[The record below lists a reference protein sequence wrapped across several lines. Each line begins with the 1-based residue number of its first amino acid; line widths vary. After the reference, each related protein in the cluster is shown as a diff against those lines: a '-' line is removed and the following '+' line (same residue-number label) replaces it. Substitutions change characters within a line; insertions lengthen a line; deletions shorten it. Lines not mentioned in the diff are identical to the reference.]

1 MLHRLASAALLGV
14 SLMLTQNAAPQTTS
28 PAAYPRKTAGVKKLP
43 AAKYPTHPKRKAAN
57 GRAGTAKRPA
67 SRLSAGKASSSKT
80 GRIQIAAAA
89 GRTRTH
95 SVNPAEYAPVAAHVS
110 PARQMA
116 TREEVIGQITEKLA
130 NPPVGIENVAA
141 LQPFFDRLHQL
152 DLDPK
157 GSVVRVLQFG
167 DSHTAADM
175 FTGALRTLFQ
185 TKWGDGG
192 AGFSY
197 AGYPFAGYRIH
208 GTKRQQSVDW
218 RVEGTHFRDLGE
230 DAMVGMGG
238 VSLSTDQAGSWVS
251 LDADATSV
259 EVQYLT
265 QPGGGPI
272 EIYDGDKLLGTV
284 STDGPTEAGH
294 FDASVEAGPHH
305 FEVRTTEHAPV
316 SLLGMTTENASGVT
330 YEAIGL
336 NGAEASLLLRW
347 NEALANTY
355 MAQVNPALIVLAY
368 GTNEASDHTWTE
380 ESYAAMFRSLIE
392 RCRRLAPKA
401 AILVIGPPDR
411 ELRAGRKG
419 WAPFAGVDRIVA
431 AQRAI
436 CKQMGCAYWDT
447 RSRMGGFGSMHD
459 WVSVQWAQADHTHF
473 TGEGYDELAGAL
485 FMDIVQQYNTYEG
498 SATVAE
504 GGRR

>member
-1 MLHRLASAALLGV
+1 VR
-14 SLMLTQNAAPQTTS
+14 
-28 PAAYPRKTAGVKKLP
+28 
-43 AAKYPTHPKRKAAN
+43 
-57 GRAGTAKRPA
+57 
-67 SRLSAGKASSSKT
+67 
-80 GRIQIAAAA
+80 QI
-89 GRTRTH
+89 
-95 SVNPAEYAPVAAHVS
+95 
-110 PARQMA
+110 A
-116 TREEVIGQITEKLA
+116 TREEVIGQITQKLA

-141 LQPFFDRLHQL
+141 LQPFFDHLHQL
-152 DLDPK
+152 DVDPK

-167 DSHTAADM
+167 DSHTAADV

-218 RVEGTHFRDLGE
+218 RVEGTHFRDLGD

-238 VSLSTDQAGSWVS
+238 VSLSTDQAGSWIS

-272 EIYDGDKLLGTV
+272 EIYDGEKLLDTV
-284 STDGPTEAGH
+284 STDGATAAGH
-294 FDASVEAGPHH
+294 FDATVEAGTHH

-347 NEALANTY
+347 NEALAATY
-355 MAQVNPALIVLAY
+355 MAQVNPALVVLAY
-368 GTNEASDHTWTE
+368 GTNEASDHTWTA

-411 ELRAGRKG
+411 ELRAGRKE

-436 CKQMGCAYWDT
+436 CKQMNCAYWDT
-447 RSRMGGFGSMHD
+447 RSRMGGFGSMRD

-473 TGEGYDELAGAL
+473 TGEGYTELAGAL